1 MDIKRITKKAGDA
14 KCKEALEKFLEVF
27 LSPAFGAKPRAEIE
41 LAVLNLLISID
52 AVKDN
57 SSSYDLASTLKI
69 TKQKARTL
77 IYNKELRTRTH
88 ADLDAEVR
96 RILLK
101 PVIQKRGDQF
111 ALEVESPL
119 ALDHLR
125 AKVQALGHLTD
136 GSFSTNLVTLNLDA
150 MATLIE
156 STLDTAQKVVAE
168 RELKRAGATDT
179 SLRGL
184 LKATLKKLGKRIAD
198 DAGEAAIEN
207 ASDYIAPILDGT
219 IQGAQKLFQDLFRK

>member
-14 KCKEALEKFLEVF
+14 KCKEALEKFLEDF
-27 LSPAFGAKPRAEIE
+27 LSPAFGAMPKGEIDIS
-41 LAVLNLLISID
+41 VLNLLIAIG
-52 AVKDN
+52 AVNDN
-57 SSSYDLASTLKI
+57 PSSYDLVSTLKI

-77 IYNKELRTRTH
+77 IYSRELRTRTSE
-88 ADLDAEVR
+88 DLDAEVR
-96 RILLK
+96 RILLN

-125 AKVQALGHLTD
+125 AKVRSLGHLTD

-156 STLDTAQKVVAE
+156 NTLDETQKSAAE
-168 RELKRAGATDT
+168 RELRKAGATDPT
-179 SLRGL
+179 LRGL
-184 LKATLKKLGKRIAD
+184 LKATLKKLGKRVAD

-207 ASDYIAPILDGT
+207 ASEYIAPILDGT
-219 IQGAQKLFQDLFRK
+219 IKDAQKLFSDLFRK

>member
-219 IQGAQKLFQDLFRK
+219 IQGAQKLFKDLFRK

>member
-1 MDIKRITKKAGDA
+1 MNIKAIIDNAGNA
-14 KCKEALEKFLEVF
+14 KCKEALEKFLEDF
-27 LSPAFGAKPRAEIE
+27 LSPAFGAKSKTEIE
-41 LAVLNLLISID
+41 LAVLNLLISVD
-52 AVKDN
+52 AVTDN
-57 SSSYDLASTLKI
+57 PSSYDLASTLKI

-88 ADLDAEVR
+88 DDLDAEVR
-96 RILLK
+96 KILLK

-156 STLDTAQKVVAE
+156 STLDETQKGAAE
-168 RELKRAGATDT
+168 RELRKAGATDP

-184 LKATLKKLGKRIAD
+184 LKATLKKLGNRVAS

-207 ASDYIAPILDGT
+207 ASDYLAPILDGT
-219 IQGAQKLFQDLFRK
+219 IKDAQKLFRDLFRK